1 MSESAF
7 TRLEDVVLDESFPD
21 VDLALRRG
29 RHIDADDG
37 AWFTFLCDAQ
47 AHLEALYRRFGA
59 DLVRRSEGYFY
70 LLPTNERLGRR
81 QLSVAEMLV
90 GQALTLLYLDPSTIQ
105 GGGTVTKADVLSH
118 LASVM
123 GTESL
128 VRALNPAKK
137 KKLDE
142 RVAEET
148 VRARVGE
155 ALRRLGALGFVD
167 FVEEDRMRLRASLM
181 RFAEPVRG
189 GTADAEAL
197 ERLVAAGEVV
207 FTDEDEDATEP
218 RSADGDETEA
228 SDEHAEEPFL
238 LSDAELADLDP
249 SDETFERAP
258 DPVAEAATDAEADS
272 IGDIY
277 PYPDSSPT
285 PGPQPSLD
293 PDLDPIPNP
302 DPDPVP
308 GDPDPV
314 PGPDPD
320 PIPGPDPD
328 PDPSPGPDPDPSPS
342 PDPAFPVPDP
352 LHDPVPEPI
361 VDEGASSAAESETRG
376 EDP

>member
-7 TRLEDVVLDESFPD
+7 IRLEDVVLDESFPD

-207 FTDEDEDATEP
+207 FTDEEEDATDP
-218 RSADGDETEA
+218 RSAESDETEA
-228 SDEHAEEPFL
+228 DDERAEEPFL

-249 SDETFERAP
+249 SDETFERGP
-258 DPVAEAATDAEADS
+258 DPIADTDT
-272 IGDIY
+272 
-277 PYPDSSPT
+277 DSSGEPEPDLEPT
-285 PGPQPSLD
+285 PGPRPE
-293 PDLDPIPNP
+293 LDPIP
-302 DPDPVP
+302 DP
-308 GDPDPV
+308 DPDPV

-320 PIPGPDPD
+320 PIP
-328 PDPSPGPDPDPSPS
+328 SPE
-342 PDPAFPVPDP
+342 PAIPAPDP

-361 VDEGASSAAESETRG
+361 VDEGASPAETETETAG
-376 EDP
+376 DDP

>member
-155 ALRRLGALGFVD
+155 ALRRLGALGFVY

-189 GTADAEAL
+189 G
-197 ERLVAAGEVV
+197 
-207 FTDEDEDATEP
+207 
-218 RSADGDETEA
+218 
-228 SDEHAEEPFL
+228 
-238 LSDAELADLDP
+238 
-249 SDETFERAP
+249 
-258 DPVAEAATDAEADS
+258 
-272 IGDIY
+272 
-277 PYPDSSPT
+277 
-285 PGPQPSLD
+285 
-293 PDLDPIPNP
+293 
-302 DPDPVP
+302 
-308 GDPDPV
+308 
-314 PGPDPD
+314 
-320 PIPGPDPD
+320 
-328 PDPSPGPDPDPSPS
+328 
-342 PDPAFPVPDP
+342 
-352 LHDPVPEPI
+352 
-361 VDEGASSAAESETRG
+361 
-376 EDP
+376 

>member
-70 LLPTNERLGRR
+70 LLPTSERLGRR

-167 FVEEDRMRLRASLM
+167 FVEEDRMRLRPSLM

-207 FTDEDEDATEP
+207 FTDDEEDAAE
-218 RSADGDETEA
+218 SQAKEH
-228 SDEHAEEPFL
+228 DEHDDNDEPVEEPFL

-249 SDETFERAP
+249 SDETFERALEP
-258 DPVAEAATDAEADS
+258 EPE
-272 IGDIY
+272 
-277 PYPDSSPT
+277 
-285 PGPQPSLD
+285 
-293 PDLDPIPNP
+293 PNP
-302 DPDPVP
+302 SSDPDPALI
-308 GDPDPV
+308 
-314 PGPDPD
+314 PDPD
-320 PIPGPDPD
+320 PIPSPEPAPSPIPRPDPE
-328 PDPSPGPDPDPSPS
+328 PIPGPDPHPEPV
-342 PDPAFPVPDP
+342 PAFEPDP
-352 LHDPVPEPI
+352 LPSPEPAHDPIPAPI
-361 VDEGASSAAESETRG
+361 TDPDDDFGEDISETEGPG

>member
-7 TRLEDVVLDESFPD
+7 KRLEDVVLDECFPD

-37 AWFTFLCDAQ
+37 AWFTFLCDAE
-47 AHLEALYRRFGA
+47 AHLEGFYRRFGA

-70 LLPTNERLGRR
+70 LLPTSERLGRR

-137 KKLDE
+137 KKYDE

-167 FVEEDRMRLRASLM
+167 VVEDERMRLRPSLM

-189 GTADAEAL
+189 GSADAEAL

-207 FTDEDEDATEP
+207 FTDEDDEAPDSKRRESAE
-218 RSADGDETEA
+218 ADGRD
-228 SDEHAEEPFL
+228 DVEEPFL
-238 LSDAELADLDP
+238 LSDAELAELDP
-249 SDETFERAP
+249 SDETFSRAPGDEAPTSEAPDAERAAP
-258 DPVAEAATDAEADS
+258 IDDDSQPEAERPED
-272 IGDIY
+272 
-277 PYPDSSPT
+277 
-285 PGPQPSLD
+285 
-293 PDLDPIPNP
+293 DL
-302 DPDPVP
+302 
-308 GDPDPV
+308 
-314 PGPDPD
+314 
-320 PIPGPDPD
+320 
-328 PDPSPGPDPDPSPS
+328 
-342 PDPAFPVPDP
+342 
-352 LHDPVPEPI
+352 
-361 VDEGASSAAESETRG
+361 
-376 EDP
+376 